1 MLKLFSSTGG
11 ALVIMDIKIEPS
23 GAALGAFVRDIDLNQ
38 PLTDALR
45 QQILAAWQKH
55 CLLYTSPSPRDS

>member
-1 MLKLFSSTGG
+1 
-11 ALVIMDIKIEPS
+11 MDIKIEPS

-45 QQILAAWQKH
+45 QQILSAWQKH
-55 CLLYTSPSPRDS
+55 IVLIFDIACLQRWQGQI